1 MERLEMSAE
10 SGILSVA
17 EAARLC
23 GMSRGTVGY
32 WIRKKGLHAI
42 RTGRKYKIPVEDL
55 LVFLKSTGK
64 KIPRGLGG
72 GELRGPFFKTVQKC
86 MKYWQ
91 GSEHGNCC
99 KDCTVFI
106 NQLETCFA
114 ARGSSRLKCN
124 VPCTNCQYYH
134 EILHPRISFVHQIDF
149 PAAVYNESY
158 LWGGNRRWAELCNV
172 PEKDLPGMGIEQIV
186 HGDSLGAIIRS
197 RRKRKTGDPDLPGTH
212 SIFLK
217 NKQGERMKVLISI
230 FPLTEP
236 RGTHLVLAEE
246 RDS

>member
-1 MERLEMSAE
+1 MSAE